1 MIPKQVKPQL
11 MFDDKPDNSSVPFL
25 PKLIDKPNSI
35 RPLPAQ
41 LVEINRKRSETK
53 QSLISIMKT
62 LGTNI
67 DLTIYEHP
75 YKDEIL
81 ATAPK
86 VWVLLC
92 SI

>member
-1 MIPKQVKPQL
+1 MIPVKVKPQL

-67 DLTIYEHP
+67 DLAIYEHP

-86 VWVLLC
+86 VCLFLH
-92 SI
+92 

>member
-1 MIPKQVKPQL
+1 MISKQVKPQL

-25 PKLIDKPNSI
+25 PKLIEKPNSI

-41 LVEINRKRSETK
+41 LIEINRKRSETK
-53 QSLISIMKT
+53 QSLISIMKS

-86 VWVLLC
+86 V
-92 SI
+92 